1 MKIHHVKHPLTA
13 LKCSKCS
20 ADIRPS
26 RDEKPP
32 KAAKGERKRVTK
44 LVRVLGDPYRWV
56 KFNRRPRNVRCM
68 AKGCAFR
75 RSDLTT
81 SDKLG
86 RVYDAQDAASDAVAA
101 WTGEGDD
108 AADEL
113 TQSLADLASELREV
127 ASEYTESAD
136 AMESAFTGGSPTIDD
151 CREKAEALEGWADEL
166 ESTDFDTWGSDSE
179 DAGDEAHAA
188 WLDEQRDKA
197 NDAVNDCP
205 I

>member
-1 MKIHHVKHPLTA
+1 MDIPPIEIQSKPGCDHRNSDGSPAVILSSATSEPQGNA
-13 LKCSKCS
+13 NYFRFGLKCSKCG

-32 KAAKGERKRVTK
+32 KAAKGERERVTK

-86 RVYDAQDAASDAVAA
+86 RVYDAQDAASDASEREPLAH
-101 WTGEGDD
+101 GD
-108 AADEL
+108 
-113 TQSLADLASELREV
+113 TRERPN
-127 ASEYTESAD
+127 D
-136 AMESAFTGGSPTIDD
+136 R
-151 CREKAEALEGWADEL
+151 CRWSSG
-166 ESTDFDTWGSDSE
+166 
-179 DAGDEAHAA
+179 
-188 WLDEQRDKA
+188 R
-197 NDAVNDCP
+197 
-205 I
+205 